1 MVHGARVQLMWV
13 DYVGWGCW
21 EKKKNIF
28 VNENMLMVTEN
39 WFHKLSWMNNLITWF
54 LEGQKTNAAMW
65 FGMQQCGTF
74 GTQEIIAHVVNKLS
88 RLLKFEFIRFIT
100 WQWWLLYK
108 RKKCHYIFISDWYLN
123 LVMCMTSC
131 LWKPSDISRPLCWE
145 KENWGVFFLLLTF
158 WNTCN
163 LDC

>member
-1 MVHGARVQLMWV
+1 MNGTLIYLAHVPIDLLLIGNRGALWMLEMEMVHGARVQLMWV

-65 FGMQQCGTF
+65 FGMQKCGAF
-74 GTQEIIAHVVNKLS
+74 GTQKTNALFVNKLS
-88 RLLKFEFIRFIT
+88 RLLKFLSSYALLHGNDDYYTRVRNVIT
-100 WQWWLLYK
+100 FSYQ
-108 RKKCHYIFISDWYLN
+108 
-123 LVMCMTSC
+123 MGT
-131 LWKPSDISRPLCWE
+131 
-145 KENWGVFFLLLTF
+145 
-158 WNTCN
+158 
-163 LDC
+163 